1 MTNMKATCDYSK
13 LPYHLL
19 RLSQSTVAETGQDL
33 GTSLFRYKVFRAAGV
48 TLLPLGIQWVTLT
61 QGFPAGIRV
70 LEANNQNFIESSHE
84 SQFLHSPPSCFSG
97 SCKPGQPGRSHRF
110 NNPSLVW
117 TNMELK
123 ARKQSLFNSCPR
135 EVKLKTCENPGS
147 CLAKH
152 GAAKCINPR
161 GLSTALTLTI
171 CSQT

>member
-33 GTSLFRYKVFRAAGV
+33 GTSLFRYKVFRATGV

-70 LEANNQNFIESSHE
+70 LEANNQKFIESSHE

-97 SCKPGQPGRSHRF
+97 TYKPGQHGRSHRF

-117 TNMELK
+117 TNMELEGK
-123 ARKQSLFNSCPR
+123 EAITF
-135 EVKLKTCENPGS
+135 
-147 CLAKH
+147 
-152 GAAKCINPR
+152 
-161 GLSTALTLTI
+161 
-171 CSQT
+171 

>member
-48 TLLPLGIQWVTLT
+48 TLLSLGIQWVTLT

-117 TNMELK
+117 TNMELEGK
-123 ARKQSLFNSCPR
+123 EAIT
-135 EVKLKTCENPGS
+135 V
-147 CLAKH
+147 
-152 GAAKCINPR
+152 
-161 GLSTALTLTI
+161 
-171 CSQT
+171 